1 MYVQNVQIKNASGLH
16 ARPASELVA
25 LAKSFESQVLI
36 RNADDPAAVAVN
48 AKSIVRLLSA
58 GLNAGANIEISAEGS
73 DEQAAVNQLV
83 ALIKSGFGEG

>member
-1 MYVQNVQIKNASGLH
+1 MYVQNVLIKNASGLH

-36 RNADDPAAVAVN
+36 RNADDPDAVAVN

-58 GLNAGANIEISAEGS
+58 GLNAGTNIEISAEGG
-73 DEQAAVNQLV
+73 DEQAAVTKLV
-83 ALIKSGFGEG
+83 ALINSGFGEG

>member
-36 RNADDPAAVAVN
+36 RNVDDPAAVAVN

>member
-25 LAKSFESQVLI
+25 LAKGFESQVLI
-36 RNADDPAAVAVN
+36 RNAADPAAVAVN